1 MAYLITARLAPAPYG
16 QRGNE
21 PPASAKP
28 LQLLR
33 HSTTYRGRCLRTP
46 CMAKE
51 RRKTCQPGKSPGWI
65 FRSCADRRPR
75 ADTGTGPGP
84 WLLLQ
89 TCRGRMRQPVPITG
103 AGLDPSG
110 APGGIPSTG
119 SDGKGCW
126 GEETAGAHADIGVDV
141 ARMVAVPEGG
151 ATVVRIVDPGAAAQQ
166 LGDPP
171 SPPPYPVRKGGRR
184 RGEQQDRWGDVKNI
198 FLGACGARVS
208 TANFQPIFTD

>member
-1 MAYLITARLAPAPYG
+1 
-16 QRGNE
+16 
-21 PPASAKP
+21 
-28 LQLLR
+28 
-33 HSTTYRGRCLRTP
+33 
-46 CMAKE
+46 
-51 RRKTCQPGKSPGWI
+51 
-65 FRSCADRRPR
+65 
-75 ADTGTGPGP
+75 
-84 WLLLQ
+84 
-89 TCRGRMRQPVPITG
+89 MRQPVPITG

-141 ARMVAVPEGG
+141 ARVVAVPEGG
-151 ATVVRIVDPGAAAQQ
+151 AAVVRFVEPGAAAQQ
-166 LGDPP
+166 LDDPP
-171 SPPPYPVRKGGRR
+171 SPRAYPRRKGGRR